1 MAQSSKFLRLDED
14 ILMEFMYHDQH
25 VDYVDD
31 AKIENDDNGSQFK
44 FLNTIS
50 NDPSSSRFLIHEL
63 GADVVNFSVKIQDGY
78 VFINDFSSRQ
88 LILKNGKTYKFNLSD
103 SSIDNISGFSING
116 STTQLIG
123 NTYIYTPGTNGKF
136 QYEYENI
143 SGDASTGGEINVGNR
158 ANPLFAE
165 PEQETGNSIK
175 TATGEV
181 GRYYGVPS
189 QYDGKWG
196 LIKNSLGY
204 LDSSEW
210 NGTDSSLSNV
220 SDNIVGDVWYDTI
233 RLHLKTGFSFS
244 ARGKEGF
251 MFQVKIKRNSGVYNY
266 FTSIVYLNHSNFEI
280 SNPNS
285 FVLGDTSYS
294 KYIQIKVP
302 SLIHFQD
309 STKNKDFHDAFFGT
323 GQDATSGSNNY
334 EISLKLINS
343 IVEENG
349 NEYVNVEDTVDTT
362 VSREDEYLDISAN
375 IEEVAGMDYF
385 QVYGTK
391 DGSRQGFEN
400 YINRRLQTTSDDII
414 IFHDIELSEQI
425 GLDFLDTSSM
435 TFTQTANYEAPIP
448 FRPII
453 FNAGIASSFYIRHT
467 MRIYNETDNTQIIK
481 VATMTSYNTKKYGT
495 RMEKI
500 NIRNVDPTIIYNK
513 LPNTTVNRELNQF
526 VNSIRPTVGET
537 KYVPVALDTYGILA
551 SINNVSTD
559 LTESEAI
566 GEIKFVEEGDAS
578 ITLSNVSDNFIKF
591 IIGKT
596 VGSGQTKVVSL
607 VSAENIVLII
617 KSGKSE
623 KRIMHDPSF
632 PNVDLGLGEVFFK
645 IPKLTAQG
653 LYNATTDGMVNGK
666 FYINIKN
673 GETESLLF
681 HGKVKT
687 I

>member
-1 MAQSSKFLRLDED
+1 MAQSSKFLRLDDD
-14 ILMEFMYHDQH
+14 ILMEFMYHDQNI
-25 VDYVDD
+25 DYVDD

-44 FLNTIS
+44 FLNTEAS
-50 NDPSSSRFLIHEL
+50 NDSASRFLIHEL
-63 GADVVNFSVKIQDGY
+63 GADVVNFSVKVQDGY
-78 VFINDFSSRQ
+78 VFINDFASRQ
-88 LILKNGKTYKFNLSD
+88 LVLKNGKTYKFNLSD
-103 SSIDNISGFSING
+103 STIDNAGGFTING

-123 NTYIYTPGTNGKF
+123 NTYIYTPGANGRF
-136 QYEYENI
+136 EYSYENL
-143 SGDASTGGEINVGNR
+143 SGDTFKGGEINVGNR

-189 QYDGKWG
+189 DSDSKWA
-196 LIKNSLGY
+196 LLKNDLAY
-204 LDSSEW
+204 LDNPQW
-210 NGTDSSLSNV
+210 NGTDSSLANV
-220 SDNIVGDVWYDTI
+220 DDNIVGDVWYDTI
-233 RLHLKTGFSFS
+233 RLHLRTGFSFA

-251 MFQVKIKRNSGVYNY
+251 MFQVKVKRESGIYNY

-302 SLIHFQD
+302 SLIHFD
-309 STKNKDFHDAFFGT
+309 DTTKNKDFHDAYFGS
-323 GQDATSGSNNY
+323 GVDALLSSTNY
-334 EISLKLINS
+334 EISLKLINT
-343 IVEENG
+343 ITEEGNVE
-349 NEYVNVEDTVDTT
+349 YINVEDTIDVT
-362 VSREDEYLDISAN
+362 VSKEDEYLDIAAN
-375 IEEVAGMDYF
+375 VEEVEDMDYF

-400 YINRRLQTTSDDII
+400 YINGRIQTSSDDII
-414 IFHDIELSEQI
+414 IFHDIEISEQI

-453 FNAGIASSFYIRHT
+453 FNSSIASSFYIRHT

-500 NIRNVDPTIIYNK
+500 NLRNVDPTIIYNK

-526 VNSIRPTVGET
+526 VNSIRPSVGET

-551 SINNVSTD
+551 SATNVTTD
-559 LTESEAI
+559 LTESE
-566 GEIKFVEEGDAS
+566 ELDNIKFFEEGEAIVS
-578 ITLSNVSDNFIKF
+578 LSKVSDNFVKF
-591 IIGKT
+591 NIAQPDGDDKKAI
-596 VGSGQTKVVSL
+596 SL
-607 VSAENIVLII
+607 VSAENIILVI
-617 KSGKSE
+617 KSGVTE
-623 KRIMHDPSF
+623 KRISHDPSF
-632 PNVDLGLGEVFFK
+632 PNIDLGLGEVFFK
-645 IPKLTAQG
+645 IPKSTAVRFDRKDTNI
-653 LYNATTDGMVNGK
+653 YSDK

-673 GETESLLF
+673 GETESLLY
-681 HGKVKT
+681 HGKVE
-687 I
+687 IV